1 MSATPGSLLRSL
13 PHFKGKHRLSR
24 LLFKGLIEHGRD
36 LQVQG
41 ADKCSYLLPNLQE
54 NLAFDI
60 FINGIYEQE
69 THDFLV
75 ASIPQGATVLD
86 IGANIGS
93 ISIPLARKRKDI
105 RIVCV
110 EASPFVFE
118 YLKKNIELNQL
129 QSQIQIHNIAISDT
143 DDIQLPFYSDPGSF
157 GKGSLSPVFT
167 NEAVMVNGISL
178 DSFIKKNHLEN
189 IGFIKIDIEG
199 YEYFAFKGASQL
211 LKRSDRPMILL
222 EFVDWAEE
230 HARIDK
236 GSAQELLLRYG
247 YSLHLLEG
255 TKPSTPVKQALHKG
269 SAMLV
274 AS

>member
-1 MSATPGSLLRSL
+1 MSKSPGSLLRSL

-24 LLFKGLIEHGRD
+24 LLFRNLIENGRD
-36 LQVQG
+36 LQIQG
-41 ADKCSYLLPNLQE
+41 LGNCSYLLPNLQE

-69 THDFLV
+69 TNDFLV
-75 ASIPQGATVLD
+75 ATIPQGATVLD

-93 ISIPLARKRKDI
+93 ISIPLAKKRKDI

-118 YLKKNIELNQL
+118 YLKRNIALNGL
-129 QSQIQIHNIAISDT
+129 DRQIQVHNVAIT
-143 DDIQLPFYSDPGSF
+143 DADNLQLPFYSDPGTF

-167 NEAVMVNGISL
+167 HEAVMVNGISL
-178 DSFIKKNHLEN
+178 DSFIRHHQLGN

-211 LKRSDRPMILL
+211 LNRTDRPGILL

-230 HARIDK
+230 HANLEK
-236 GSAQELLLRYG
+236 GSAQQLLMQFG
-247 YSLHLLEG
+247 YRLHLLEG
-255 TKPSTPVKQALHKG
+255 NNISTPVTQAIRQG

>member
-41 ADKCSYLLPNLQE
+41 AGKCSYLLPNLQE